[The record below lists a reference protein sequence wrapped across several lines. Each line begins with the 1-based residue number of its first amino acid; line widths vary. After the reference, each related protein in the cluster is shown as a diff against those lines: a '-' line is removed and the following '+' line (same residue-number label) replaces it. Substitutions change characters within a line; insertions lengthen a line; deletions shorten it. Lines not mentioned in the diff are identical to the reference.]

1 VEVSII
7 IILLLLSI
15 IQSIFGIGLLV
26 LGTPIFLI
34 LNYSFTNALSILLP
48 TSILI
53 NLVHILKTKKIITN
67 SLKKIIFLYCIPFI
81 SIGCIISYKYEQK
94 INFKFLIGS
103 ITLFLIFYKIFFLKK
118 NYSFF
123 SKYKIIIFQIIGF
136 IHGISNSGGALLSLA
151 ASIFNKNNKIKTR
164 NTISFFYFFFAITQ
178 YIILLIIN
186 SNLFLLKNIIYI
198 SVVVLLG
205 SYLGNK
211 IFFKLATK
219 KYIIALDFLII
230 FASMTLLFSAF
241 Y

>member
-1 VEVSII
+1 M
-7 IILLLLSI
+7 
-15 IQSIFGIGLLV
+15 
-26 LGTPIFLI
+26 
-34 LNYSFTNALSILLP
+34 
-48 TSILI
+48 
-53 NLVHILKTKKIITN
+53 
-67 SLKKIIFLYCIPFI
+67 
-81 SIGCIISYKYEQK
+81 
-94 INFKFLIGS
+94 
-103 ITLFLIFYKIFFLKK
+103 
-118 NYSFF
+118 
-123 SKYKIIIFQIIGF
+123 IGF
-136 IHGISNSGGALLSLA
+136 IHGISNSGGSLLSLA

-211 IFFKLATK
+211 IFFNLATK

-230 FASMTLLFSAF
+230 FASMALLFSAF